1 MANFEVYGKY
11 EIKKEG
17 ITAESVAQLLKTS
30 LSKYYDESTVT
41 VTSTSV
47 IVNGNLKSFFERA
60 ITKADA
66 QLKIENN
73 QLSYRVDGE
82 SSLGGWPWVWFA
94 LGFFTG
100 FFFGL
105 FLIDLVEY
113 IICRDRPKRYFEE
126 AFKAVQFEI
135 G

>member
-11 EIKKEG
+11 EVKKEG
-17 ITAESVAQLLKTS
+17 VTAESVAQLLKTS
-30 LSKYYDESTVT
+30 LSKYYDEGTVT
-41 VTSTSV
+41 VTPTSV
-47 IVNGNLKSFFERA
+47 MVNGNLKSFFERA

-66 QLKIENN
+66 QIKIENN

-82 SSLGGWPWVWFA
+82 SSLGGWPWVWLT

-100 FFFGL
+100 FFFVW
-105 FLIDLVEY
+105 FLINLVEY
-113 IICRDRPKRYFEE
+113 MICRDRPKRYFEE